1 MRCPSPVSV
10 LAFALL
16 LLTAGGA
23 AAQSDVFCICTDAAS
38 GTCGG
43 NLEVDVPGSCTIHFV
58 LAQPSG
64 SPVMA
69 WEARVTVEGSATYVG
84 GWTLTAGLNV
94 GSGDDYTVGLQL
106 GGLNGLSPNS
116 VGLVPLMSMTV
127 MLLGEG
133 PLLFKVGPVPGSAS
147 FPDGTPGY
155 LVGVNTMKPA
165 TVCSGDFDRP
175 VFTLNNGDADQQG
188 TWGEVKTLYS
198 H

>member
-1 MRCPSPVSV
+1 MGNW
-10 LAFALL
+10 
-16 LLTAGGA
+16 AG
-23 AAQSDVFCICTDAAS
+23 V
-38 GTCGG
+38 
-43 NLEVDVPGSCTIHFV
+43 
-58 LAQPSG
+58 
-64 SPVMA
+64 
-69 WEARVTVEGSATYVG
+69 
-84 GWTLTAGLNV
+84 GLNV

-106 GGLNGLSPNS
+106 DGMNGLSPNS

-133 PLLFKVGPVPGSAS
+133 PLLFKVGPVSGSAS

-155 LVGVNTMKPA
+155 LVGTNTLVPA
-165 TVCSGDFDRP
+165 TACSGDYDRA

>member
-1 MRCPSPVSV
+1 MRSHRSALILLP
-10 LAFALL
+10 ALL
-16 LLTAGGA
+16 LGA
-23 AAQSDVFCICTDAAS
+23 PASAPAQSDVYCVCTDAES

-43 NLEVDVPGSCTIHFV
+43 NLELAVPGSCTVYLV
-58 LAQPSG
+58 LAHPSG
-64 SPVMA
+64 TPVMA

-84 GWTLTAGLNV
+84 NWTLTAGMDFDN
-94 GSGDDYTVGLQL
+94 DDDDFLVGL
-106 GGLNGLSPNS
+106 GVDGLAPNS
-116 VGLVPLMSMTV
+116 AGMVPLLYMTV

-133 PLLFKVGPVPGSAS
+133 PLLFKVGPAPDSAS

-155 LVGVNTMKPA
+155 QHTLGVNTPA
-165 TVCSGDFDRP
+165 TVCSGDYDRA